1 MLRAILSVIAGALA
15 WMVIATAG
23 DRVLRS
29 AWPDYAAVESS
40 MQFTAAMMA
49 SRLVL
54 GAAAS
59 IGAGLVGA
67 WLSRGSRRA
76 VGFLAAILL
85 LFFLPVHYRLWDK
98 FPVWYHAVFLISL
111 IALTAVGGM
120 LYRPRREAS
129 GLSAPD
135 RTAGS

>member
-1 MLRAILSVIAGALA
+1 MLRAILSVIAGLVA

-23 DRVLRS
+23 NLVLRS
-29 AWPDYAAVESS
+29 AWPDYAAVEPT
-40 MQFTAAMMA
+40 MAFTPAMMV

-67 WLSRGSRRA
+67 WISRGSRTA
-76 VGFLAAILL
+76 VGVLAGILL

-111 IALTAVGGM
+111 IALTVIGGM
-120 LYRPRREAS
+120 LYRLRREAAGS
-129 GLSAPD
+129 AAPD
-135 RTAGS
+135 RAAGS